1 MKSPSMIL
9 VLMTLLSGCAG
20 TGSDLPGLSDPS
32 GTDWANWPVPTLKTY
47 NRPFVDRLIDELAAA
62 PPDSALRVCV
72 ADLKLL
78 RRQIC
83 AINKSQTACQ
93 LMRQK

>member
-1 MKSPSMIL
+1 MSWRWMIL
-9 VLMTLLSGCAG
+9 VVTISLSGCAG
-20 TGSDLPGLSDPS
+20 KGFDLSQTGTA
-32 GTDWANWPVPTLKTY
+32 GTGWDRWPVPTLKTY
-47 NRPFVDRLIDELAAA
+47 NKQFVDRLIDELQATQ
-62 PPDSALRVCV
+62 PDSALRVCV

-83 AINKSQTACQ
+83 AINDGQKACQ

>member
-1 MKSPSMIL
+1 MKSRLMIL
-9 VLMTLLSGCAG
+9 ALTALLSGCAG
-20 TGSDLPGLSDPS
+20 MGSSLLGFSDPP
-32 GTDWANWPVPTLKTY
+32 GTDWANWPVPPLKTY
-47 NRPFVDRLIDELAAA
+47 SRPFVDQLIDELAAA

-83 AINKSQTACQ
+83 AINDSQQACQ